1 MCACVLSL
9 LLGVVTLEDILEEI
23 LQTEICDETDR
34 FGEEQGGNF
43 VVYHCLS
50 CLVDNRSLKPRIVKD
65 VDLGDLAVNYTAT
78 PMLTPH
84 QSLAIFQFL
93 SSGQLSWQPRNLL
106 CHVYCNLQ
114 LWCRLLK
121 STFQPVY

>member
-1 MCACVLSL
+1 MSVSNIVNTMSRHDQTCMLL

-34 FGEEQGGNF
+34 FGEANASECVDTVIIF
-43 VVYHCLS
+43 CV
-50 CLVDNRSLKPRIVKD
+50 VDNRSLMPRNVKD
-65 VDLGDLAVNYTAT
+65 VNLGDLATNNTAT

-93 SSGQLSWQPRNLL
+93 TSGQLSW
-106 CHVYCNLQ
+106 
-114 LWCRLLK
+114 
-121 STFQPVY
+121 